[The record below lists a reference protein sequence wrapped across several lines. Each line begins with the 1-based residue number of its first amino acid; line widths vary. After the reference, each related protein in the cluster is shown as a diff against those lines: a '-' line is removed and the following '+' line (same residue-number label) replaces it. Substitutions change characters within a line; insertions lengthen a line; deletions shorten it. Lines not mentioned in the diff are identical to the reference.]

1 MIDIKLEVQNIKKI
15 FNGRKVFSDINF
27 QLENKS
33 ALAITGRNGSG
44 KSTLVKILA
53 GLLSPSTGVVN
64 FYSNVK
70 SIELQNR
77 YQYYGF
83 VAPYLQMY
91 DEFSALENLELFARI
106 RNIKVDKDY
115 ISLLLKRVNLYERK
129 DSYVREYS
137 SGMKQR
143 LKYAFALLHKPPL
156 LILDEPRSNLD
167 AEGISVVYQ
176 IMQEQKQEGCVIV
189 ATNDADDIQFCN
201 QVIDLNQFRN
211 GKK

>member
-1 MIDIKLEVQNIKKI
+1 MDIKLEVQNIKKI
-15 FNGRKVFSDINF
+15 FNGRKIFSDINF

-53 GLLSPSTGVVN
+53 GVLSPTNGQVD
-64 FYSNVK
+64 FYLNGK
-70 SIELQNR
+70 SIDLQNR
-77 YQYYGF
+77 YQYFGF

-91 DEFSALENLELFARI
+91 DEFTAMENLELFARI
-106 RNIKVDKDY
+106 RNIEVDKDY
-115 ISLLLKRVNLYERK
+115 IDLLLKRVNLYERK

-176 IMQEQKQEGCVIV
+176 IIQEQKQSGCVVV
-189 ATNDADDIQFCN
+189 ATNDSEDIQFCN
-201 QVIDLNQFRN
+201 QEIDLNQFRN
-211 GKK
+211 IAK

>member
-1 MIDIKLEVQNIKKI
+1 MDIKLEVQNIKKI
-15 FNGRKVFSDINF
+15 FNGRKIFSDINF
-27 QLENKS
+27 QLGNKS

-53 GLLSPSTGVVN
+53 GVLSPTNGQVD
-64 FYSNVK
+64 FYLNGK
-70 SIELQNR
+70 SIDLQNR
-77 YQYYGF
+77 YQYFGF

-91 DEFSALENLELFARI
+91 DEFTAMENLELFARI
-106 RNIKVDKDY
+106 RSIEVDKNY
-115 ISLLLKRVNLYERK
+115 IDLLLKRVNLYERK

-167 AEGISVVYQ
+167 AEGISVVSQ
-176 IMQEQKQEGCVIV
+176 IIQEQKQSGCVIV
-189 ATNDADDIQFCN
+189 ATNDSEDIQFCN
-201 QVIDLNQFRN
+201 QEIDLNQFRN
-211 GKK
+211 KAK

>member
-1 MIDIKLEVQNIKKI
+1 MDIKLEVQNIKKI

-53 GLLSPSTGVVN
+53 GVLSPTNGQVD
-64 FYSNVK
+64 FYLNDK
-70 SIELQNR
+70 AIDLENR
-77 YQYYGF
+77 YKHFGF
-83 VAPYLQMY
+83 VAPYLQLY
-91 DEFSALENLELFARI
+91 DEFTAIENLELFSRI
-106 RNIKVDKDY
+106 RNIGVEKGY
-115 ISLLLKRVNLYERK
+115 IDLLLNRVNLYERK

-176 IMQEQKQEGCVIV
+176 IIQEQKQSGCVVV
-189 ATNDADDIQFCN
+189 ATNDSEDIQFCN
-201 QVIDLNQFRN
+201 QEIDLNQFRN
-211 GKK
+211 KAK

>member
-1 MIDIKLEVQNIKKI
+1 MDIKLEVQNIKKI

-53 GLLSPSTGVVN
+53 GVLSPTNGQVN
-64 FYSNVK
+64 FYLNGK
-70 SIELQNR
+70 SIDLQNR
-77 YQYYGF
+77 YQYFGF
-83 VAPYLQMY
+83 VAPYLQLY
-91 DEFSALENLELFARI
+91 DEFTAIENLELFSRI
-106 RNIKVDKDY
+106 RSIGVEKEY
-115 ISLLLKRVNLYERK
+115 IDLLLNRVNLYERK

-176 IMQEQKQEGCVIV
+176 IIQEQKKAGCVVV
-189 ATNDADDIQFCN
+189 ATNDSEDIQFCN
-201 QVIDLNQFRN
+201 QEIDLNQFRN
-211 GKK
+211 RTK

>member
-1 MIDIKLEVQNIKKI
+1 MNIKLEVRNIKKI
-15 FNGRKVFSDINF
+15 FNGRKIFSDINF

-44 KSTLVKILA
+44 KSTLVKIIA
-53 GLLSPSTGVVN
+53 GVLSPTNGRVD
-64 FYSNVK
+64 FYLNGK
-70 SIELQNR
+70 SIDLQNR
-77 YQYYGF
+77 YQYFGF

-91 DEFSALENLELFARI
+91 DEFTAMENLDLFARVRGI
-106 RNIKVDKDY
+106 GVDKDY
-115 ISLLLKRVNLYERK
+115 IDLLLKRVNLYERK

-176 IMQEQKQEGCVIV
+176 IIQEQKQNGCVII
-189 ATNDADDIQFCN
+189 ATNDSEDIQFCN
-201 QVIDLNQFRN
+201 QEIDLNQFRN
-211 GKK
+211 KTK

>member
-1 MIDIKLEVQNIKKI
+1 MDIKLEIQNIKKI

-27 QLENKS
+27 KLENKS

-53 GLLSPSTGVVN
+53 GVLSPTNGQVD
-64 FYSNVK
+64 FYLNGK
-70 SIELQNR
+70 SIDVQNR
-77 YQYYGF
+77 FQYFGF

-91 DEFSALENLELFARI
+91 DEFTAMENLELFARI
-106 RNIKVDKDY
+106 RSIEVDKDY
-115 ISLLLKRVNLYERK
+115 IDLLLKRVNLYERK

-167 AEGISVVYQ
+167 AEGIAVVYQ
-176 IMQEQKQEGCVIV
+176 IIQEQKQSGCVIV
-189 ATNDADDIQFCN
+189 ATNDSEDIQFCN
-201 QVIDLNQFRN
+201 QEIDLNQFRN
-211 GKK
+211 KAK